1 MSKKSGLFCLGLGIV
16 AGYAICKYGESVS
29 NTVKAK
35 LEKKSVEDL
44 AEEIKD
50 TLATGKDDFA
60 EYLRDLKKK
69 TYGYKEEVEEEDVEV
84 IEVTK
89 AGEETS
95 TVVESENN
103 IESVEDLD
111 NKFNEIVHEM
121 NKDTYKV
128 LDALK
133 KEKDAPVEEVKEDKE
148 ASKPKTTRKRKPAQK
163 KEIKIEDAE

>member
-1 MSKKSGLFCLGLGIV
+1 MSKKSGLICLGLGLV

-29 NTVKAK
+29 NSIKAK

-44 AEEIKD
+44 ADEIKD

-60 EYLRDLKKK
+60 EYLRDLKKR
-69 TYGYKEEVEEEDVEV
+69 TCGCEEEVEEDVEV

-95 TVVESENN
+95 TVVESENK

-133 KEKDAPVEEVKEDKE
+133 QEKEEVKDEKE
-148 ASKPKTTRKRKPAQK
+148 VSKPKTTRKRKPAQK

>member
-1 MSKKSGLFCLGLGIV
+1 MSKKSGLICLGLGLA
-16 AGYAICKYGESVS
+16 AGYAICKYGESIS

-35 LEKKSVEDL
+35 LEKKSVDDL
-44 AEEIKD
+44 ADEIKD
-50 TLATGKDDFA
+50 TISTGKDDFA
-60 EYLRDLKKK
+60 EYLRNLRKKNSDCDC
-69 TYGYKEEVEEEDVEV
+69 GCDCDEEV

-89 AGEETS
+89 AGEEVS
-95 TVVESENN
+95 TIVESENK

-111 NKFNEIVHEM
+111 NKFNEIIHEM

-133 KEKDAPVEEVKEDKE
+133 QEKEEVEEVKEDKE
-148 ASKPKTTRKRKPAQK
+148 VSKPKTTRKRKPAQK